1 MVVVTAVA
9 AELLVA
15 LLGMLL
21 VLLVVLGDTAT
32 ALNDQTCL
40 GIYRLIRVELPQVME
55 VMTGNNNDPQDTST
69 NLLLVEFIRV
79 RVRVEDKDKEGMEG
93 MEVVDKAGK
102 VVGINPEADSTDL

>member
-15 LLGMLL
+15 LL
-21 VLLVVLGDTAT
+21 VLGVQEVGGTAT
-32 ALNDQTCL
+32 VLNDQTCL

>member
-1 MVVVTAVA
+1 MVTAVA

-15 LLGMLL
+15 LL
-21 VLLVVLGDTAT
+21 VLGVQEVGGTAT
-32 ALNDQTCL
+32 VLNDQTCL